1 MTTVGSSMATIA
13 LPAVGA
19 IDKLGAPNLMA
30 IDSAIELTKT
40 LSRKPEFLFIK
51 CVYQENHIL
60 SSFVNQN
67 FVAFQKKF
75 SSFTAS
81 KAAGL
86 VSNLF
91 INASPNRSSS
101 QRTGNLLRSKNGQQ
115 CCGGI

>member
-1 MTTVGSSMATIA
+1 MATIA
-13 LPAVGA
+13 LPVVGA

-40 LSRKPEFLFIK
+40 LSRKPAFLFIR
-51 CVYQENHIL
+51 CIYLGNHIL
-60 SSFVNQN
+60 SNFVNHN

-86 VSNLF
+86 VSNPF
-91 INASPNRSSS
+91 VAASPNRSNS

-115 CCGGI
+115 CCGGV